1 MPLPKPGDET
11 RQHFLD
17 RCMGDSAMVAEYP
30 DNGQRYAV
38 CNSLWR
44 DKAMTETER
53 KSITVDWK
61 ADGAEGEFVAQIA
74 TLNVIDHDGD
84 VTLPGAFPEGKEL
97 LVSAYQHGSWS
108 GALPVGEAVIHENG
122 AAVVATGIFNL
133 KTSTGR
139 DTYEAVKF
147 TGNLQEWSYG
157 FSVLGR
163 GSDEE
168 MASWAQAHGGAMPQ
182 RIIKKN
188 DPYELSPVLLGAG
201 INTQTLGIKAGLTYD
216 DQSEAAL
223 AAVESWVE
231 RTKSLADLRRGEG
244 RDLSEPKKQR
254 IEFLLKRLSELQS
267 DLKGLLDTDDGR
279 DKAAAVFLE
288 FSRINARILEE
299 L

>member
-1 MPLPKPGDET
+1 M
-11 RQHFLD
+11 
-17 RCMGDSAMVAEYP
+17 
-30 DNGQRYAV
+30 
-38 CNSLWR
+38 
-44 DKAMTETER
+44 ETER

-61 ADGAEGEFVAQIA
+61 AGGTEGEFTARIA
-74 TLNVIDHDGD
+74 TLDVIDHDGD

-97 LVSAYQHGSWS
+97 LVSAYQHGSWM
-108 GALPVGEAVIHENG
+108 GALPVGKAVIHEDG
-122 AAVVATGIFNL
+122 ADVIAAGSFNL

-168 MASWAQAHGGAMPQ
+168 IASWAQAHGGAMPQ

-201 INTQTLGIKAGLTYD
+201 INTQTLGIKAGLPYAD
-216 DQSEAAL
+216 EAEAAL
-223 AAVESWVE
+223 AAVNAFAE
-231 RTKSLADLRRGEG
+231 RTKSLADLRRKEG
-244 RDLSEPKKQR
+244 RDLSDPNKQR
-254 IEFLLKRLSELQS
+254 IEALLKSLAGVQEELN
-267 DLKGLLDTDDGR
+267 DLLAVDDGR

-288 FSRINARILEE
+288 FARINAKIMEE

>member
-17 RCMGDSAMVAEYP
+17 RCMGDSVMVAEYP

-44 DKAMTETER
+44 DKAMTDTER
-53 KSITVDWK
+53 KSITLELK
-61 ADGAEGEFVAQIA
+61 AEEEGAFSARIA
-74 TLNVIDHDGD
+74 TLDVIDKDGD
-84 VTLPGAFPEGKEL
+84 LTRPGAFPKKEV

-108 GALPVGEAVIHENG
+108 GALPVGKATIREDGN
-122 AAVVATGIFNL
+122 AAIAEGKFNL
-133 KTSTGR
+133 STTTGR
-139 DTYEAVKF
+139 DHYEAVKF
-147 TGNLQEWSYG
+147 IGNQQEWSYG
-157 FSVLGR
+157 FRVLAS
-163 GSDEE
+163 GSEKDIESY
-168 MASWAQAHGGAMPQ
+168 AKDHDGARPV
-182 RIIKKN
+182 RIITKV
-188 DPYELSPVLLGAG
+188 DPYEISPVLLGAG
-201 INTQTLGIKAGLTYD
+201 IGTATLGIKAGLTYD
-216 DQSEAAL
+216 DQTEAAL
-223 AAVESWVE
+223 AAVESWLE

-254 IEFLLKRLSELQS
+254 IEFLLSRLSELQS
-267 DLKGLLDTDDGR
+267 DLKGLLDTDNGR

>member
-1 MPLPKPGDET
+1 M
-11 RQHFLD
+11 
-17 RCMGDSAMVAEYP
+17 
-30 DNGQRYAV
+30 
-38 CNSLWR
+38 
-44 DKAMTETER
+44 ETER
-53 KSITVDWK
+53 KNITLEVK
-61 ADGAEGEFVAQIA
+61 AEEEGAFTARIA
-74 TLNVIDHDGD
+74 TLDVIDHDGD
-84 VTLPGAFPEGKEL
+84 IIRPGAFPKAKEL
-97 LVSAYQHGSWS
+97 PVSAYQHTSWN
-108 GALPVGEAVIHENG
+108 GALPVGKAVIRESG
-122 AAVVATGIFNL
+122 ADVLADGLFNL
-133 KTSTGR
+133 KTSGGR

-147 TGNLQEWSYG
+147 AGSEWSFG
-157 FSVLGR
+157 FKVTAS
-163 GSDEE
+163 GSEKELEAYAKEHD
-168 MASWAQAHGGAMPQ
+168 GARPY
-182 RIIKKN
+182 RIITKVE
-188 DPYELSPVLLGAG
+188 PYEISPVLLGAG